1 MFKNIVFSLIV
12 LLLFSPGFAQVDTSK
27 YDKFF
32 KGQLTSI
39 DEVLENGEH
48 YDFYDFNFKKGQEVS
63 FELSSNDFDTYLFLV
78 TPEGP
83 SYDAND
89 YKSEAAKFVT
99 RLTMP
104 IGADGPYQI
113 VVTSLNA
120 HEKGDYILGLNII
133 DDLYQDFVSGTIE
146 APDKTL
152 EENHFYD
159 EFEVKISKGEHI
171 TAALISPDFDTL
183 MQITMPDGKILS
195 NDDFVEGQLGLSK
208 LEFDA
213 EIGGTYKILVTS
225 TEIGEVGEY
234 RLSLAYK

>member
-1 MFKNIVFSLIV
+1 MLKKIVYSLIV
-12 LLLFSPGFAQVDTSK
+12 LLFSLSFAQIDSSK

-39 DEVLENGEH
+39 DEVLEHGEH

-83 SYDAND
+83 SYDAD
-89 YKSEAAKFVT
+89 DFKSEDAKFVT

-113 VVTSLNA
+113 VVTSLRA
-120 HEKGDYILGLNII
+120 KEKGDYILGVNIV
-133 DDLYQDFVSGTIE
+133 DDFYQDFVTGTIE

-159 EFEVKISKGEHI
+159 EYKLTINEGEKV
-171 TAALISPDFDTL
+171 TVALISPDFDTL
-183 MQITMPDGKILS
+183 LQITMPDGEILS
-195 NDDFVEGQLGLSK
+195 NDDFEGQIGLSK
-208 LEFDA
+208 FDFDA
-213 EIGGTYKILVTS
+213 KETGSYKILVTS
-225 TEIGEVGEY
+225 SEIGEVGEY
-234 RLSLAYK
+234 RLSLAYR